1 MPNDLIGQMVG
12 NDCLMGLVRKWEG
25 MSLHELIEIIV
36 EGGRNRNAVV
46 LSDLTMGHPSKK
58 EEMISD
64 KVENA

>member
-1 MPNDLIGQMVG
+1 MPNNFTGQMAR

-36 EGGRNRNAVV
+36 EGGRNRSAVV

-58 EEMISD
+58 RRND
-64 KVENA
+64 F